1 MMKPHK
7 IRVAIYPGSF
17 DPITYGHID
26 IIKRACF
33 LFDKVIIAVAVN
45 PQKSPLFSR
54 EERVEMIEKSITEF
68 SGVQVDSFHG
78 LLVEYAKV
86 KNATAIIRGLRAV
99 TDFENE
105 MQMALVNRKLDEN
118 IVTTFLM
125 THDKYSYLNSSIVKE
140 LISLGGDAKCFV
152 PLHVNERL
160 IEKLRKQ

>member
-1 MMKPHK
+1 METHK
-7 IRVAIYPGSF
+7 SRIAIYPGSF

-45 PQKSPLFSR
+45 PQKSPLFSQK
-54 EERVEMIEKSITEF
+54 ERVELIQKSIQEF
-68 SGVQVDSFHG
+68 SGVEVDSFQG
-78 LLVEYAKV
+78 LLVDYV
-86 KNATAIIRGLRAV
+86 KTKKATAIIRGLRAV

-140 LISLGGDAKCFV
+140 LISLGGDANCFV
-152 PLHVNERL
+152 PPHVNERL
-160 IEKLRKQ
+160 KQKLRTK